1 MLNRTHVV
9 PECIEP
15 ESLDTPV
22 DFGYCFGMLTH
33 LLPIQV
39 PFRMNHLTRISLLIV
54 TAWLTAAALAGCN
67 GKNEAPLFLE
77 SSRKGGEAEAPV
89 KDVPTDILSTQKAFS
104 NVSKK
109 VTPSVV
115 NISTI
120 SRKKAIQP
128 FFEANPLFEDFFG
141 GPQTRQDRS
150 LGSGFLISRDGFIV
164 TNDHVVRDAES
175 IQVKLSNDKVYDA
188 KVIGGD
194 QKTDIAVI
202 KINANDLPAVVFGDS
217 DKLEVGQWAIA
228 IGNPFG
234 LDRTMTVGVI
244 SATGRSNIGIE
255 TYENFIQTD
264 ASINPG
270 NSGGPLLNVY
280 GEVVGINTAIVA
292 AGQGIGFAIPVN
304 MAKPVFSQL
313 IQKGSVSR
321 GYMGV
326 TIQPVTDELAQS
338 FGLKQARGALVND
351 VIKGGPADK
360 AGVRQ
365 GDVITGLNGSEVKDP
380 SHLQR
385 LVAEAGIG
393 KVAKISV
400 FRDGKALELGITL
413 ASADTAPKQRQRGE
427 RSSRQQDGEADRLGL
442 VVENAGQGEGVAVV
456 EAVRGG
462 SAADAGIKRGDV
474 IVSVNRSRTATVAEY
489 TRAIQQA
496 ARGGSATILVR
507 RGNASIYF
515 ALRVK

>member
-1 MLNRTHVV
+1 MN
-9 PECIEP
+9 
-15 ESLDTPV
+15 SLPRI
-22 DFGYCFGMLTH
+22 LT
-33 LLPIQV
+33 LL
-39 PFRMNHLTRISLLIV
+39 LAASLCAITLG
-54 TAWLTAAALAGCN
+54 GCS
-67 GKNEAPLFLE
+67 GKNDSPLFVE
-77 SSRKGGEAEAPV
+77 SNRKGGEAEAPV
-89 KDVPTDILSTQKAFS
+89 KDVPNDILSTQRAFS

-115 NISTI
+115 NISTV
-120 SRKKAIQP
+120 SRKKIVQP
-128 FFEANPLFEDFFG
+128 FFEANPLFEEFFG
-141 GPQTRQDRS
+141 APQTRRDKS
-150 LGSGFLISRDGFIV
+150 LGSGFLISKDGYIV

-202 KINANDLPAVVFGDS
+202 KINAAELPSVVLGDS

-234 LDRTMTVGVI
+234 LDRTLTVGVI
-244 SATGRSNIGIE
+244 SATGRSNMGIE

-292 AGQGIGFAIPVN
+292 AGQGIGFAIPIN

-313 IQKGSVSR
+313 IQKGNVSR

-326 TIQPVTDELAQS
+326 TIQPVTEDLAQS
-338 FGLKQARGALVND
+338 FGLKQAKGALVND

-360 AGVRQ
+360 AGIRQ
-365 GDVITGLNGSEVKDP
+365 GDVITALNGSEVKDP

-385 LVAEAGIG
+385 QVAEAGIG
-393 KVAKISV
+393 KAAKITI
-400 FRDGKALELGITL
+400 FRDGKVLELSITL
-413 ASADTAPKQRQRGE
+413 ASADSAPKQRQRAE
-427 RSSRQQDGEADRLGL
+427 RGGRQQEGGADLLGL
-442 VVENAGQGEGVAVV
+442 IVENAEGGDGVAVV
-456 EAVRGG
+456 DVMSGG
-462 SAADAGIKRGDV
+462 TAAEAGIKRGDV
-474 IVSVNRSRTATVAEY
+474 IVSINRKRTANTAEY
-489 TRAIQQA
+489 ARVIQQA
-496 ARGGSATILVR
+496 GRGGNMIILVR
-507 RGNASIYF
+507 RGDASIYF
-515 ALRVK
+515 ALRIK

>member
-1 MLNRTHVV
+1 MNT
-9 PECIEP
+9 
-15 ESLDTPV
+15 
-22 DFGYCFGMLTH
+22 
-33 LLPIQV
+33 LP
-39 PFRMNHLTRISLLIV
+39 RISLL
-54 TAWLTAAALAGCN
+54 LLAASLFAASLGGCS
-67 GKNEAPLFLE
+67 GKNEAPLFVE
-77 SSRKGGEAEAPV
+77 SNRKGGEADAPV
-89 KDVPTDILSTQKAFS
+89 KDVPTDILSTQRAFS

-115 NISTI
+115 NISTV
-120 SRKKAIQP
+120 SRKKIVQP

-141 GPQTRQDRS
+141 APQTRRDKS
-150 LGSGFLISRDGFIV
+150 LGSGFLISKDGYIV

-202 KINANDLPAVVFGDS
+202 KINAADLPYVVLGDS

-234 LDRTMTVGVI
+234 LDRTLTVGVI
-244 SATGRSNIGIE
+244 SATGRSNMGIE

-292 AGQGIGFAIPVN
+292 AGQGIGFAIPIN

-313 IQKGSVSR
+313 IQKGNVSR

-326 TIQPVTDELAQS
+326 TIQPVTEELAQS
-338 FGLKQARGALVND
+338 FGLKQAKGALVND
-351 VIKGGPADK
+351 VIKGGPAYR
-360 AGVRQ
+360 AGIRQ
-365 GDVITGLNGSEVKDP
+365 GDVITALNGKEVKDP

-385 LVAEAGIG
+385 QVAEAGIG
-393 KVAKISV
+393 KVAKISII
-400 FRDGKALELGITL
+400 RDGKALELGITL
-413 ASADTAPKQRQRGE
+413 ASADNAPKQRQRAEQGG
-427 RSSRQQDGEADRLGL
+427 RQQEGGADLLGL
-442 VVENAGQGEGVAVV
+442 IVENAAGGDGVVV
-456 EAVRGG
+456 VDAASGG
-462 SAADAGIKRGDV
+462 AAAEAGIKRGDV
-474 IVSVNRSRTATVAEY
+474 IVSVNRKRTSTTAEY
-489 TRAIQQA
+489 ARAIQQA
-496 ARGGSATILVR
+496 GRAGTLTILVR
-507 RGNASIYF
+507 RGDASIYF